1 MKKILLT
8 GLFLS
13 SAFLYYGFV
22 LADEETEEESEA
34 TEEQQNRKSERD
46 NTLEE
51 FVPSEEVSIDKPVAF
66 PVDI

>member
-8 GLFLS
+8 GLFLLTV
-13 SAFLYYGFV
+13 FLFYGFV
-22 LADEETEEESEA
+22 SAEEEIEEESEA
-34 TEEQQNRKSERD
+34 VEEQQNRKPERD